1 LEQLP
6 RSVATTF
13 LDFPA
18 IILLYNLNFALASP
32 HAVKKPS
39 RQTFGASSHDGG
51 HGYRPERAPDYVRSF
66 QRCRRLR
73 AMRAGFPGSEMNF
86 SGSEEVDDVCG
97 DVGREK
103 SDCDVMTVR
112 TTSGRQS
119 GIRSSRKEDLIMLH
133 PFTDRRAAGR
143 LLAAMLDSYRGRTDV
158 TILALP
164 RGGVPVAAEIAA
176 ALGAPLDILTVRKL
190 GVPGQ
195 PELAMGA
202 VAAGGTIYLDPATIE
217 YFDITQEEIDVVLRR
232 EMHELER
239 RERLYRGDAPEL
251 HLAGR
256 TVILVDDGIAT
267 GATARAAI
275 RAVRALDA
283 ATVLVATPVA
293 SAATCRELRLE
304 CDGVFCARAPDM
316 LEAVGF
322 WYDSFPEVSDTEVL
336 DLLARARPARRPDS
350 GATGAA

>member
-1 LEQLP
+1 
-6 RSVATTF
+6 
-13 LDFPA
+13 
-18 IILLYNLNFALASP
+18 
-32 HAVKKPS
+32 
-39 RQTFGASSHDGG
+39 
-51 HGYRPERAPDYVRSF
+51 
-66 QRCRRLR
+66 
-73 AMRAGFPGSEMNF
+73 
-86 SGSEEVDDVCG
+86 
-97 DVGREK
+97 
-103 SDCDVMTVR
+103 
-112 TTSGRQS
+112 
-119 GIRSSRKEDLIMLH
+119 MLH

-143 LLAAMLDSYRGRTDV
+143 LLAVMLDSYMGRTDV

-176 ALGAPLDILTVRKL
+176 ALGAPMDILTVRKL

-217 YFDITQEEIDVVLRR
+217 YFDITQEEVDVVLRR

-239 RERLYRGDAPEL
+239 RERLYRGDAPAL

-267 GATARAAI
+267 GATVRAAI
-275 RAVRALDA
+275 RAARSLDA
-283 ATVLVATPVA
+283 VTVLVATPVA
-293 SAATCRELRLE
+293 SVATCRELRLE
-304 CDGVFCARAPDM
+304 CDGIFCARAPDM